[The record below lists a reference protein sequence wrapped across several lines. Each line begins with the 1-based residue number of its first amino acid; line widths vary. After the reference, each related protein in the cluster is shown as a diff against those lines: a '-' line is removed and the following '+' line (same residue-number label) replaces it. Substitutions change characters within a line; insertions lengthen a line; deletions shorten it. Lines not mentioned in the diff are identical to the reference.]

1 MCYCVR
7 QDAPRAAAVAAV
19 AAMDVLASCPEPPS
33 TESENALRSRLQLL
47 QQCSARCEACGR
59 LEDEQGDLMLLC
71 DGCLRAGY
79 HQYALLVLSHELVS
93 SELTH
98 HTLCMPGFVS
108 THPRRRRRVSGSA
121 RAADEP

>member
-79 HQYALLVLSHELVS
+79 HQYALPVLSHKLVFRIDTQH
-93 SELTH
+93 L
-98 HTLCMPGFVS
+98 
-108 THPRRRRRVSGSA
+108 A
-121 RAADEP
+121 RARFCLDPPEEVPEGEWLCPRCR

>member
-59 LEDEQGDLMLLC
+59 LEDEQDDLMLLC

-79 HQYALLVLSHELVS
+79 HQYALPVLSHKLV

-98 HTLCMPGFVS
+98 NTLRVPGFVS
-108 THPRRRRRVSGSA
+108 THPKRCRRVSGSA
-121 RAADEP
+121 RAAAEP